1 MSLRHPRIGQGLIH
15 PEEGLGTVTF
25 PFTLLPVSLYLEYQ

>member
-1 MSLRHPRIGQGLIH
+1 MSPRHPRIGQGLIH

-25 PFTLLPVSLYLEYQ
+25 PLLPVSLYPEYQ